1 MRGEAQRVQAEPHD
15 SESSS
20 RKRRTRSGRR
30 TTDPPKRT
38 AFLHVR
44 DEHPGSD
51 SHSSTKG
58 KKRGRHFNSEG
69 QDAPGTQRVA
79 KRNYRDVT

>member
-1 MRGEAQRVQAEPHD
+1 MWRGASKPSPTIQKAARGNDARAQDGARQP
-15 SESSS
+15 
-20 RKRRTRSGRR
+20 
-30 TTDPPKRT
+30 PPKHT

-79 KRNYRDVT
+79 ERSYRDVT